1 MSLIYILISLITI
14 TIFIVLKKTNKK
26 ENIVLW
32 IILSIILL
40 MCFNIFVTLIFSIIK
55 IKSTLTNLSIAQI
68 ILIIPMIRQIILKRE
83 IQKFYIK
90 KYDIIISILLLIL
103 IVIIA
108 IKQYGFPF
116 NIKYIIT
123 DGSVHY
129 LATIKFYN
137 ESDLLSNAKFDGVSN
152 FSTFM
157 TGAYVNCG
165 IFLKSLSSF
174 ITIKNYYTIF
184 VIFDLVVL
192 FLSGELFYLLIS
204 QKLHKK
210 SEYIL
215 AYIFTIIYILGYPL
229 NSTLS
234 GFCYLSLG
242 LDIILAIMLMIK
254 YIKKGQNITI
264 MLSLSLLTLGIF
276 FSYYFFVP
284 VVYLAIFIFLIK
296 NINNKKE
303 KILKLNNV
311 LDITYILI
319 FPAILGMYYFFLKEI
334 FTGYYVLPNK
344 AISIDGTIYSNVIT
358 NFIIFIPLIL
368 IYIIHEIKYKKN
380 NFNINMLC
388 LEIIFIMCLWIGK
401 ENNKVSNYYFFKSYY
416 LLWILTISISFYS
429 IILLKRKI
437 KQSTIIIFSLVI
449 IYLFG
454 MIFNI
459 VIYKESNIK
468 LYDIYSYNFKHLNE
482 KYTINYKYL
491 ELVEYYYNNL
501 EDEKWNI
508 FIIGTEMEGEKRWM
522 YSLYQNPIYQFVN
535 EKIDID
541 LWIKEA
547 KEEYLIYYKMD
558 YDYEPVQ
565 NDDRYEILFNNS
577 AGAILKKK

>member
-482 KYTINYKYL
+482 KHTINYKYL